1 VIKRQKIMK
10 IIAGIPKSIGYFL
23 GNFLGILIYYIDFPH
38 RRIVK
43 RNLKFAYPEWNDG
56 EISGV
61 SKRIFR
67 NVGLTVSEILQMAFF
82 SKEDF
87 LRNIRV
93 RGEEHLKNAVA
104 GGKGVVIISAHLGN
118 WEAASLFAPCY
129 FGYPVTVVARN
140 IESGFVNRRMIK
152 FRSRFGNS
160 VIDKEGALPEMTN
173 TLRNGKILALLIDQG
188 TKRSEGVE
196 LLFFGKKVTV
206 TPAAAMLAL
215 RCKSP
220 VLPVFCVREEDRK
233 LTIIIEPP
241 VQLVRTNNLR
251 EDLKA
256 NTQAMTDIIERTVR
270 KYPDQWLWLHKRW
283 KRFHPE
289 LYPEY
294 IERRRRRR
302 AKRIKKMFSEK

>member
-1 VIKRQKIMK
+1 MR
-10 IIAGIPKSIGYFL
+10 IIAGIPKSIIHYL
-23 GNFLGILIYYIDFPH
+23 GNLLGILIYYIDFTH

-43 RNLKFAYPEWNDG
+43 RNLKFAYPEWKDG
-56 EISGV
+56 EICKIAG
-61 SKRIFR
+61 RIFR
-67 NVGLTVSEILQMAFF
+67 NVGITVFEILQMGFF

-87 LRNIRV
+87 LRNIRIK
-93 RGEEHLKNAVA
+93 GEEHLKNAVA
-104 GGKGVVIISAHLGN
+104 GGKGVIIISAHLGN
-118 WEAASLFAPCY
+118 WEAASLFSPCY
-129 FGYPVTVVARN
+129 LGYPVTVVARN
-140 IESGFVNRRMIK
+140 IESGFVNRRLIK

-160 VIDKEGALPEMTN
+160 VIDKEGALPEMMN

-220 VLPVFCVREEDRK
+220 VIPVFCVREDDRK

-241 VQLVRTNNLR
+241 VQIVRTNNLR
-251 EDLKA
+251 EDLKTNA
-256 NTQAMTDIIERTVR
+256 QIMTDIIEKAVR

-283 KRFHPE
+283 KRFYPE

-294 IERRRRRR
+294 VERRKRRK
-302 AKRIKKMFSEK
+302 AKKIKKMLSQK

>member
-1 VIKRQKIMK
+1 MR
-10 IIAGIPKSIGYFL
+10 IIAGIPKSIIHFL
-23 GNFLGILIYYIDFPH
+23 GNLLGILIYYIDFTH

-43 RNLKFAYPEWNDG
+43 RNLKFAYPEWKDG
-56 EISGV
+56 EICKIAG
-61 SKRIFR
+61 RIFR
-67 NVGLTVSEILQMAFF
+67 NVGITVFEILQMGFF

-87 LRNIRV
+87 LRNIRIK
-93 RGEEHLKNAVA
+93 GEEHLKNAVA
-104 GGKGVVIISAHLGN
+104 GGKGVIIISAHLGN
-118 WEAASLFAPCY
+118 WEAASLFSPCY
-129 FGYPVTVVARN
+129 LGYPVTVVARN
-140 IESGFVNRRMIK
+140 IESGFVNRRLIK

-160 VIDKEGALPEMTN
+160 VIDKEGALPEMMN

-220 VLPVFCVREEDRK
+220 VIPVFCVREDDRK
-233 LTIIIEPP
+233 LTIIVEPP

-251 EDLKA
+251 EDLKT
-256 NTQAMTDIIERTVR
+256 NSQVMTDIIEDIVR

-283 KRFHPE
+283 KRFYPE

-294 IERRRRRR
+294 IERRKRRRE
-302 AKRIKKMFSEK
+302 KRIKKMLSEK

>member
-1 VIKRQKIMK
+1 MR
-10 IIAGIPKSIGYFL
+10 IIAGIPKSIVHFL
-23 GNFLGILIYYIDFPH
+23 GNLLGILIYYIDFSH

-43 RNLKFAYPEWNDG
+43 RNLKFAYPEWSDD
-56 EISGV
+56 EV
-61 SKRIFR
+61 SRVSRRIFR
-67 NVGLTVSEILQMAFF
+67 NVGVTVFEILRMAFY

-93 RGEEHLKNAVA
+93 RGEEHLKNAVS
-104 GGKGVVIISAHLGN
+104 GGKGVIIISAHLGN

-129 FGYPVTVVARN
+129 FGNHVTVVARN
-140 IESGFVNRRMIK
+140 IESGFVNRWMLR

-160 VIDKEGALPEMTN
+160 VIDKEGALPEMMN
-173 TLRNGKILALLIDQG
+173 TLRNGKILALMIDQG

-220 VLPVFCVREEDRK
+220 VLPVFCVREEDNK

-241 VQLVRTNNLR
+241 VQIVRTDDLR
-251 EDLKA
+251 DDLRS
-256 NTQAMTDIIERTVR
+256 NTQTMTDIIERAVR

-294 IERRRRRR
+294 IERRKRRRE
-302 AKRIKKMFSEK
+302 KRFKKMLS

>member
-1 VIKRQKIMK
+1 MRFVS
-10 IIAGIPKSIGYFL
+10 GIPENIISFFGKTL
-23 GNFLGILIYYIDFPH
+23 GTLIYYTDFPH

-43 RNLKFAYPEWNDG
+43 RNLKFVYSEWNDE
-56 EISGV
+56 EISKV
-61 SKRIFR
+61 ARSIFQ
-67 NVGLTVSEILQMAFF
+67 NVGITLFEILQMAFF

-87 LRNIRV
+87 LRNIRI
-93 RGEEHLKNAVA
+93 RGEEYLNNAVA
-104 GGKGVVIISAHLGN
+104 GGKGVIIISAHLGN
-118 WEAASLFAPCY
+118 WEAASLFSPCY

-140 IESGFVNRRMIK
+140 IESGFANRWMLK

-173 TLRNGKILALLIDQG
+173 TLRSGKILALLIDQG

-196 LLFFGKKVTV
+196 LLFFGKNVTV

-220 VLPVFCVREEDRK
+220 VLPVFCVREDDGK

-241 VQLVRTNNLR
+241 VQLIRTNNLR
-251 EDLKA
+251 DDLKT
-256 NTQAMTDIIERTVR
+256 NTQAMTDIIEKAVR

-283 KRFHPE
+283 KRFYPE

-302 AKRIKKMFSEK
+302 EKRIKKMLSGK

>member
-1 VIKRQKIMK
+1 MR
-10 IIAGIPKSIGYFL
+10 IIAGIPKSIIHYL
-23 GNFLGILIYYIDFPH
+23 GNLLGILIYYTDFTH

-43 RNLKFAYPEWNDG
+43 RNLKFAYPEWKDG
-56 EISGV
+56 EICKIAG
-61 SKRIFR
+61 RIFR
-67 NVGLTVSEILQMAFF
+67 NVGITVFEILQMGFF

-87 LRNIRV
+87 LRNIRIK
-93 RGEEHLKNAVA
+93 GEEHLKNAVA
-104 GGKGVVIISAHLGN
+104 GGKGVIIISAHLGN
-118 WEAASLFAPCY
+118 WEAASLFSPCY
-129 FGYPVTVVARN
+129 LGYPVTVVARN
-140 IESGFVNRRMIK
+140 IESGFVNKRLIK

-160 VIDKEGALPEMTN
+160 VIDKEGALPEMMN

-220 VLPVFCVREEDRK
+220 VLPVFCVREDDRK

-241 VQLVRTNNLR
+241 VQIVRTNNLR
-251 EDLKA
+251 EDLKTNA
-256 NTQAMTDIIERTVR
+256 QTMTDIIEEIIR

-283 KRFHPE
+283 KRFYPE

-294 IERRRRRR
+294 IERRKRRK
-302 AKRIKKMFSEK
+302 AKKIKKMLSEK